1 MNLTIRTIYKFN
13 GKISIKWYKYSGNKS
28 YGSHNRE
35 IVNCY
40 EFSLK
45 TFHNKKLRV
54 NLSVIKGEGMT
65 NDAWYIY
72 QSPTKGMWSLWL
84 WGPLL
89 LEGFEWVEV

>member
-1 MNLTIRTIYKFN
+1 MVQQLPRLNYLIPLVIN
-13 GKISIKWYKYSGNKS
+13 GIL
-28 YGSHNRE
+28 GSHNRE

-65 NDAWYIY
+65 NDA
-72 QSPTKGMWSLWL
+72 
-84 WGPLL
+84 
-89 LEGFEWVEV
+89 